1 MMPDIFFKLNSEVQ
15 YKMDGQITEFIRS
28 MGPLAVQYGMSILG
42 AILIFIAGYIVA
54 GWTARRV
61 LKWGENSEK
70 VDDTIVPVLSKVAKI
85 FVLIVTLLAVL
96 GQFGVETTSIVAV
109 LGASALAIGL
119 ALQGTLS
126 NVASGVMLLT
136 LRPFGVGDA
145 VKIGGTTGIVDSIG
159 LFTTEMHSF
168 DNIGISIPNSK
179 VWGSEIQNMNRFE
192 TRRVDMQFGI
202 SYDDDMDKAMKV
214 IKEVLGADERVLDE
228 PEPMLAVSE
237 LGDNAVGI
245 IARPWSKTGDV
256 WPLRFDTIKK
266 VKERF
271 DEEDISFPYPQRDVH
286 MFQEK

>member
-1 MMPDIFFKLNSEVQ
+1 MGDRLSE
-15 YKMDGQITEFIRS
+15 YSDYF
-28 MGPLAVQYGMSILG
+28 GPMAVEYGMNIIG
-42 AILIFIAGYIVA
+42 AIIILIAGFIVA
-54 GWTARRV
+54 GWAAKKV
-61 LKWGENSEK
+61 KKWGDKSEK
-70 VDDTIVPVLSKVAKI
+70 VDETLVPILSKLTKI
-85 FVLIVTLLAVL
+85 FIIIVTFLAVL

-145 VKIGGTTGIVDSIG
+145 VKIGGTSGVVDGIG

-168 DNIGISIPNSK
+168 DNVGISIPNSK
-179 VWGSEIQNMNRFE
+179 VWGSEIQNMNRFD

-202 SYDDDMDKAMKV
+202 GYDDDMDKAMAV
-214 IKEVLGADERVLDE
+214 IKEILDADERVLED
-228 PEPMLAVSE
+228 PAPMLAVSE

-245 IARPWSKTGDV
+245 IARPWAKAGDV

-271 DEEDISFPYPQRDVH
+271 DEEEISFPYPQRDVH

>member
-1 MMPDIFFKLNSEVQ
+1 MRS
-15 YKMDGQITEFIRS
+15 QITDFFQS

-42 AILIFIAGYIVA
+42 AILILIAGYIVA
-54 GWTARRV
+54 GWAARRV
-61 LKWGENSEK
+61 KRWGDKSEK

-136 LRPFGVGDA
+136 LRPFGVGDV

-168 DNIGISIPNSK
+168 DNVGISIPNSK
-179 VWGSEIQNMNRFE
+179 VWGSEIQNMNRFD

-202 SYDDDMDKAMKV
+202 GYDDDMDKAMTV
-214 IKEVLGADERVLDE
+214 IKEILDADDRVLED
-228 PEPMLAVSE
+228 PAPMLAVSE
-237 LGDNAVGI
+237 LGDSAVGI
-245 IARPWSKTGDV
+245 IARPWAKTGDV
-256 WPLRFDTIKK
+256 WPLRFDTVKK

>member
-1 MMPDIFFKLNSEVQ
+1 MGN
-15 YKMDGQITEFIRS
+15 QITEFIGS

-42 AILIFIAGYIVA
+42 AIVILIAGYIVA
-54 GWTARRV
+54 DWAARRV
-61 LKWGENSEK
+61 KRWGDKSEK

-145 VKIGGTTGIVDSIG
+145 VKIGGTTGLVDSIG

-168 DNIGISIPNSK
+168 DN
-179 VWGSEIQNMNRFE
+179 
-192 TRRVDMQFGI
+192 
-202 SYDDDMDKAMKV
+202 
-214 IKEVLGADERVLDE
+214 
-228 PEPMLAVSE
+228 
-237 LGDNAVGI
+237 VGI
-245 IARPWSKTGDV
+245 
-256 WPLRFDTIKK
+256 
-266 VKERF
+266 
-271 DEEDISFPYPQRDVH
+271 
-286 MFQEK
+286 

>member
-1 MMPDIFFKLNSEVQ
+1 MGNQV
-15 YKMDGQITEFIRS
+15 TEFIQS

-54 GWTARRV
+54 GWAAKRV
-61 LKWGENSEK
+61 MKWGENSEK
-70 VDDTIVPVLSKVAKI
+70 VDETIVPVLSKVTKI
-85 FVLIVTLLAVL
+85 FVMIVTLLAVL

-109 LGASALAIGL
+109 LGASALAVGL

-145 VKIGGTTGIVDSIG
+145 VKIGGTTGIVDGIG

-168 DNIGISIPNSK
+168 DNVGISIPNSK
-179 VWGSEIQNMNRFE
+179 VWGAEIQNMNRFD

-202 SYDDDMDKAMKV
+202 GYDDDMDKAMSV
-214 IKEVLGADERVLDE
+214 IKEVLDADDRVLED
-228 PEPMLAVSE
+228 PAPMLAVSE
-237 LGDNAVGI
+237 LGDSAVGI
-245 IARPWSKTGDV
+245 IARPWAETGDV
-256 WPLRFDTIKK
+256 WPLRFDTVKK

>member
-1 MMPDIFFKLNSEVQ
+1 MGN
-15 YKMDGQITEFIRS
+15 QITEFIQS

-214 IKEVLGADERVLDE
+214 IKEVLDADERVLEE

-256 WPLRFDTIKK
+256 WPLRFDAIKK

-286 MFQEK
+286 MFQEN

>member
-1 MMPDIFFKLNSEVQ
+1 MGS
-15 YKMDGQITEFIRS
+15 QITDFFQS

-42 AILIFIAGYIVA
+42 AILILIAGYIVA
-54 GWTARRV
+54 GWAARRV
-61 LKWGENSEK
+61 KRWGDKSEK

-136 LRPFGVGDA
+136 LRPFGVGDV

-168 DNIGISIPNSK
+168 DNVGISIPNSK
-179 VWGSEIQNMNRFE
+179 VWGSEIQNMNRFD

-202 SYDDDMDKAMKV
+202 GYDDDMDKAMTV
-214 IKEVLGADERVLDE
+214 IKEILDADDRVLED
-228 PEPMLAVSE
+228 PAPMLAVSE
-237 LGDNAVGI
+237 LGDSAVGI
-245 IARPWSKTGDV
+245 IARPWAKTGEV
-256 WPLRFDTIKK
+256 WPLRFDTVKK